1 MSEELSKKNIRRRPI
16 AFNMD
21 SALDRG
27 LSEWCDQQ
35 SPDNFSGF
43 VKMVLFAYKNNP
55 SITPLPITKK
65 VMILQLTGLK
75 QQKFQPLL

>member
-1 MSEELSKKNIRRRPI
+1 MDEELPVKNMRRRPV

-21 SALDRG
+21 NALEKG

-55 SITPLPITKK
+55 GVQSTPSNSSDDSSTTSSLKK
-65 VMILQLTGLK
+65 LK
-75 QQKFQPLL
+75 TAKDK